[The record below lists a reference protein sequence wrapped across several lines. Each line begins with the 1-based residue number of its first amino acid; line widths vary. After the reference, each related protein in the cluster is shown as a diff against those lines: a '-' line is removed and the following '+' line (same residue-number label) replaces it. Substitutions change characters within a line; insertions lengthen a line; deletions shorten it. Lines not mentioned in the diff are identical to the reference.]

1 MSHKNPLLLAL
12 LGSCAAIV
20 AMPGAALAADVATD
34 MAANEAADGASAE
47 IIVTATRRDQRLIDV
62 PMSVDVATGDQLQ
75 KLNLF
80 DTKDISA
87 LSPGLELTNST
98 GRNNTTTLRGISFD
112 PDQGTG
118 PAVQV
123 FFNEIPTDAQTVYTA
138 IYDVAQIEILRGP
151 QGLLRGLSAP
161 AGAITIKTRR
171 PGFDNIDGYVQATG
185 TEQSAYNVQGGISLP
200 FSGQFAVRAAV
211 LVDGNR
217 LNQVTNI
224 SRDDRSR
231 STTLSGR
238 LTLGWKPS
246 DDFQA
251 YLTYQYLEADNRQQQ
266 QVVGPGNAPSLLAF
280 GDPTRSGPPAA
291 TEDYI
296 AVAEGITRYRNTS
309 HIINLAA
316 DWDLGPARLS
326 FVGAHQDSRLDQ
338 QRDLDSGNAV
348 PNYANVQHVVTPYN
362 VDTAELRLTST
373 GEGAFGWGL
382 GAFYTSQKGTT
393 VVDQKADNF
402 FGPFPASFG
411 LFLPIN
417 VRTIVPVDSSTLSF
431 NANARAKFGKLTIE
445 GGVRYSIIKS
455 TQTGQILV
463 SSPGYP
469 GFPPFFIPPIGAFN
483 VVQDAIPTALQET
496 DEKPVTGGAT
506 ITFEASDALS
516 FYGSYG
522 HSFRAGSAGVAVP
535 AGISND
541 LIRSDNEKTD
551 SFEIGMKAA
560 FMDRRLNVTVAG
572 FYQKFDGFLS
582 RFDGIF
588 YNCQDFFGSCN
599 AFGPPIN
606 NATDVPAT
614 NGSFS
619 FNYNGDATVKGI
631 EARIDARPVDDWDIS
646 LNLSYAKARYDDAV
660 LPCND
665 FNGDGIPDANGTPRI
680 TGTGNVSYCRSSGRL
695 ADVPDFN
702 MSATTEVRF
711 PTGNVTPFVRGLFT
725 YRPSLTSERFNF
737 DFESRSLLNA
747 YVGVRGP
754 DDSWEVNVFAKNVF
768 NQRRITAI
776 SQGNAQ
782 QQTSGAPYDSG
793 YRAVSA
799 TNPREFG
806 LTAGYKF

>member
-1 MSHKNPLLLAL
+1 MTKKDRLLLAL
-12 LGSCAAIV
+12 LGSCASIV
-20 AMPGAALAADVATD
+20 AMPSVGFAA
-34 MAANEAADGASAE
+34 EAAVDPQAAE
-47 IIVTATRRDQRLIDV
+47 IIVTATRRDQRLMDV

-123 FFNEIPTDAQTVYTA
+123 FLNEIPTDAQTVYTA
-138 IYDVAQIEILRGP
+138 LYDVAQFEVLRGP

-171 PGFDNIDGYVQATG
+171 PGFDAIDGYVQATG

-217 LNQVTNI
+217 LNQVENVNRGDE
-224 SRDDRSR
+224 SK

-246 DDFQA
+246 EAFQA

-266 QVVGPGNAPSLLAF
+266 QVFGPGNAPSLLAF
-280 GDPTRSGPPAA
+280 GDPTRSGPLAA
-291 TEDYI
+291 VSDYI
-296 AVAEGITRYRNTS
+296 AVAEGITRFRNTS

-316 DWDLGPARLS
+316 DWDLGPAMLS
-326 FVGAHQDSRLDQ
+326 FVGAHQDTKLDQ
-338 QRDLDSGNAV
+338 QRDLDSANAV
-348 PNYANVQHVVTPYN
+348 PNYTNVQHVQTPYN
-362 VDTAELRLTST
+362 VDTAELRLTSA
-373 GEGAFGWGL
+373 GEGAFGWGV
-382 GAFYTSQKGTT
+382 GAFYTSQSGTT

-402 FGPFPASFG
+402 FGPFPVSFG

-455 TQTGQILV
+455 TQTGQVLV

-469 GFPPFFIPPIGAFN
+469 GFPAFGIPAIAAFN
-483 VVQDAIPTALQET
+483 VVQDIIPPALQET
-496 DEKPVTGGAT
+496 DEKPITGGAT
-506 ITFEASDALS
+506 ITFEASDELS
-516 FYGSYG
+516 FYASYG

-551 SFEIGMKAA
+551 SFEIGVKTAL
-560 FMDRRLNVTVAG
+560 MDRRLNITVAG

-588 YNCQDFFGSCN
+588 YNCRDFFGSCN

-606 NATDVPAT
+606 NATDVPLT

-631 EARIDARPVDDWDIS
+631 EARIDARPIDTWDIS
-646 LNLSYAKARYDDAV
+646 LNLSYARARYDDAL

-680 TGTGNVSYCRSSGRL
+680 TGTGNVSLCKSSGRL

-702 MSATTEVRF
+702 MSATTEFRF
-711 PTGNVTPFVRGLFT
+711 PVGDLTPFVRGLFT

-737 DFESRSLLNA
+737 DFESRSLLNV
-747 YVGVRGP
+747 YLGVRGA
-754 DDSWEVNVFAKNVF
+754 DDRWEINVFAKNMF
-768 NQRRITAI
+768 NQQRITAI

-782 QQTSGAPYDSG
+782 QPTSSVPYDSG
-793 YRAVSA
+793 YRTINA

-806 LTAGYKF
+806 LTAGLKF